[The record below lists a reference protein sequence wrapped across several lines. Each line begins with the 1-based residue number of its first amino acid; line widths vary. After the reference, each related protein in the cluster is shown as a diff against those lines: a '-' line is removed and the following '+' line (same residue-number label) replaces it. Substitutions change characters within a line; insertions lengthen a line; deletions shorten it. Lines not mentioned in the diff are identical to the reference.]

1 MLSNMNYNSSDL
13 LVDAGN
19 TNLSPPSSSVLVVSR
34 VGFRS
39 RNIDKAV
46 VVGIEYPGKGIR
58 EVLENVVGVLNIR
71 VERAH
76 ILE

>member
-1 MLSNMNYNSSDL
+1 
-13 LVDAGN
+13 VDAGKI
-19 TNLSPPSSSVLVVSR
+19 NLSPPSSSVLAVSR

-39 RNIDKAV
+39 RNIDRAV
-46 VVGIEYPGKGIR
+46 VVGVEYSGKDIH
-58 EVLENVVGVLNIR
+58 EVLEHVAGVLNIR